1 MAADNKSLGRFLL
14 DGLLPAIR
22 GMPQVEVSFDI
33 DANGILNVSARDKGT
48 GREQKITI
56 VAGSGLSKDDI
67 DRMKQEAET
76 YAEEDRRRRE
86 EIELR
91 NQADSMAYQADKT
104 LRDLGDKIPPEMHSE
119 VEAKVKEVRDAL
131 QGTDIEAVR
140 RAISA
145 LSEAM
150 QSMGAHVYGQAG
162 APPPEG
168 APPGPEGEGPPDEG
182 TVEGEFREV

>member
-1 MAADNKSLGRFLL
+1 
-14 DGLLPAIR
+14 
-22 GMPQVEVSFDI
+22 
-33 DANGILNVSARDKGT
+33 
-48 GREQKITI
+48 
-56 VAGSGLSKDDI
+56 
-67 DRMKQEAET
+67 
-76 YAEEDRRRRE
+76 
-86 EIELR
+86 
-91 NQADSMAYQADKT
+91 
-104 LRDLGDKIPPEMHSE
+104 
-119 VEAKVKEVRDAL
+119 VRDAL